1 MKQKY
6 LQIFTGFLLITL
18 VLSGCSVFETQNES
32 QTLTR
37 DNIHFSGSEWK
48 GR

>member
-32 QTLTR
+32 QTLTA
-37 DNIHFSGSEWK
+37 SGTIK
-48 GR
+48 A